1 MFGFRLLKEEI
12 LFYKKKAERIEK
24 ENWELLRENAQLERD
39 KMKLEEA
46 NYAYNSKIIVLEKE
60 KNKLQK
66 ENELLTKSLNKKFT
80 KDELIEQLAE
90 LLLDENRSVEKESL
104 VKQMNLALR
113 INNNRPEPQG
123 AEPQWLT
130 PQQ

>member
-12 LFYKKKAERIEK
+12 LFYKNKAERIEK
-24 ENWELLRENAQLERD
+24 ENWELLRENAQLERG

-90 LLLDENRSVEKESL
+90 LLLDENRGVEKESL

-113 INNNRPEPQG
+113 INNNQPEPQG

-130 PQQ
+130 TQQ